1 MVGQHVL
8 VLGASGGTGHVA
20 VQIAKIKGARVTAV
34 TSSRNADFVKGLGA
48 DEILFYDLSTN
59 ILEDLHIVTLRH
71 GPFDLVFDSVSSHD
85 LRDANFAYE
94 TRIRNTKPKLITGMY
109 ILIGGIVTDW
119 VLAHIKRFFGIDWFA
134 NGRQLFWVRF
144 PDSTRRLES
153 LRQFCEANQLKVA
166 IANRMPFTEEGIQE
180 AFRLQ
185 MNRRTVGK
193 IIIEMISEK

>member
-119 VLAHIKRFFGIDWFA
+119 VLAHIKRFFGIDW
-134 NGRQLFWVRF
+134 
-144 PDSTRRLES
+144 RLES
-153 LRQFCEANQLKVA
+153 LRQFCEANQLKVT

-185 MNRRTVGK
+185 MNRRTVGFA
-193 IIIEMISEK
+193 